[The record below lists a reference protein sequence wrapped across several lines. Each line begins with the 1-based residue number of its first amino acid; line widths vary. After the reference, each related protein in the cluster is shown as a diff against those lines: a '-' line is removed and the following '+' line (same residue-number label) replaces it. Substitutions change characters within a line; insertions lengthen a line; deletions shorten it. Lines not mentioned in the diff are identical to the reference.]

1 MSKFWH
7 ETIDVLC
14 VVALF
19 AAASYTP
26 SGVVASVAILGI
38 IFIHNWKRGGLEL

>member
-1 MSKFWH
+1 MSNFWH

-19 AAASYTP
+19 AAASYTAR
-26 SGVVASVAILGI
+26 GVVACVAVVGI
-38 IFIHNWKRGGLEL
+38 VFIHNWRRRG